1 MQVIQV
7 LREKGREIVA
17 LSSEATLSEAAR
29 LLAHKR
35 IGAVLIRDSFGVLC
49 GILSERDVVRAVAEE
64 SVAALAR
71 PVSDYMTREMAT
83 CTENDTIDE
92 LMEMMTLG
100 RFRHV
105 PVLDGDNQLCGIV
118 SIGDVV
124 KVRIDE
130 TVREAAS
137 LRQYIAASG

>member
-1 MQVIQV
+1 MQVIEI

-17 LSSEATLSEAAR
+17 LPSEATLLEAAR

-35 IGAVLIRDSFGVLC
+35 IGALVVRDASGALA
-49 GILSERDVVRAVAEE
+49 GILSERDVVRAMAAE
-64 SVAALAR
+64 SASALAR
-71 PVSDYMTREMAT
+71 PVSAYMTRDVAT
-83 CTENDTIDE
+83 CTENDTVDD
-92 LMEMMTLG
+92 LMEMMTIG

-124 KVRIDE
+124 KARIDE
-130 TVREAAS
+130 TVREAAD
-137 LRQYIAASG
+137 LRQYIAAAG

>member
-1 MQVIQV
+1 MQVIHI
-7 LREKGREIVA
+7 LRQKGSDIIA
-17 LSSEATLSEAAR
+17 LTGEATLYEAAR

-35 IGAVLIRDSFGVLC
+35 IGAVLIRDNSGALC

-64 SVAALAR
+64 SVPALAR
-71 PVSDYMTREMAT
+71 PVSAYMTRAVAT
-83 CTENDTIDE
+83 CTENDTVDE

-124 KVRIDE
+124 KARIDE

>member
-1 MQVIQV
+1 MQVIHI
-7 LREKGREIVA
+7 LREKGREMVT
-17 LSSEATLSEAAR
+17 LSSEATLYEAAR

-35 IGAVLIRDSFGVLC
+35 IGAVLIRNSSGALA

-64 SVAALAR
+64 SVPALAR
-71 PVSDYMTREMAT
+71 PASAYMTRDVAT
-83 CTENDTIDE
+83 CTENDTVDD
-92 LMEMMTLG
+92 LMEMMTIG

-124 KVRIDE
+124 KARIDE
-130 TVREAAS
+130 TVREAAD
-137 LRQYIAASG
+137 LRQYIAAAG

>member
-1 MQVIQV
+1 MQVIHV
-7 LREKGREIVA
+7 LREKGREIVS
-17 LSSEATLSEAAR
+17 LSNEATLSEAAR

-35 IGAVLIRDSFGVLC
+35 IGAVLIKDSVGALL

-64 SVAALAR
+64 SVTALAR
-71 PVSDYMTREMAT
+71 PVSAYMTRAVAT
-83 CTENDTIDE
+83 CTENDTVDA
-92 LMEMMTLG
+92 LMEMMTIG

-105 PVLDGDNQLCGIV
+105 PVLDAENRLCGLV

-124 KVRIDE
+124 KARIDE